1 MYGMSM
7 TNGMSMK
14 DAEKSLE
21 YTSISLF
28 GQSTKQYLN
37 IIELWKSWKYK
48 QLWGLGRDPSCL

>member
-28 GQSTKQYLN
+28 GQTNKQYLN
-37 IIELWKSWKYK
+37 IMELGKPWKYK
-48 QLWGLGRDPSCL
+48 QLWGLGRDPSSL

>member
-37 IIELWKSWKYK
+37 IIEL
-48 QLWGLGRDPSCL
+48 

>member
-28 GQSTKQYLN
+28 GQTNKQYSN
-37 IIELWKSWKYK
+37 IMELGK
-48 QLWGLGRDPSCL
+48 P